1 MYCVYRQQQTLMIT
15 SIGCFPTVS
24 VESKSIVWS
33 MKSPS
38 CCQMKWTLIRSKKRN
53 CALTVTI
60 VIYWRI
66 IYFWYPFND
75 LYCIKI
81 HLILYFISARY
92 SMAFLSLLSPLKV
105 VTISNIMFIF
115 YGPHCLT
122 IVKCKLVLNDFSLW
136 EVNHLFSY
144 YQKLCAW
151 LILPN

>member
-1 MYCVYRQQQTLMIT
+1 MIVKSDGQHVPCRCRWNWPVLAKHLPTCNLNTVFVTFIHVFRFWLLITVVMYCVYRQQQTLMIT

-53 CALTVTI
+53 CALTVMI

-66 IYFWYPFND
+66 IYFLYPFND

-81 HLILYFISARY
+81 HLILYFISAR
-92 SMAFLSLLSPLKV
+92 
-105 VTISNIMFIF
+105 
-115 YGPHCLT
+115 
-122 IVKCKLVLNDFSLW
+122 
-136 EVNHLFSY
+136 
-144 YQKLCAW
+144 
-151 LILPN
+151 